1 MERMKMLDEDYHNKV
16 YFLKENQ
23 IEVDMKVASF
33 ESTIE
38 TLTEQLQT
46 SNDRLNKL
54 NIEMDTMNDNVK
66 DLSEKKVDQKVF
78 DTRIARFNTTIQQL
92 QKRLSHDE
100 FQLQEFAEFTIRYMP
115 MKL

>member
-1 MERMKMLDEDYHNKV
+1 MLDEDYHNKV

-100 FQLQEFAEFTIRYMP
+100 F
-115 MKL
+115 